1 MATTPNTPEKNSPS
15 ADLPNNPTTNEEIL
29 ALLRQLVKEKT
40 SNEANG
46 TEQNDP
52 FLDKTILIPGK
63 LPKDTEPPITLD
75 DDDDDDDDICGD
87 DDADEDDDGDGL
99 EVLGYLAGGA
109 ALVGFGAL
117 LYHWLKD

>member
-1 MATTPNTPEKNSPS
+1 MANTLNNPEKTGTT
-15 ADLPNNPTTNEEIL
+15 ADQSHTPTTNEEIL
-29 ALLRQLVKEKT
+29 ALLRQLVNEKS

-87 DDADEDDDGDGL
+87 NDDDDDDGL

>member
-1 MATTPNTPEKNSPS
+1 MATTPNTPEKNSQS
-15 ADLPNNPTTNEEIL
+15 NEEIL

-75 DDDDDDDDICGD
+75 DEDDGDDICGD
-87 DDADEDDDGDGL
+87 DDEDDDGDGL

>member
-1 MATTPNTPEKNSPS
+1 MQTNNNPEKTSQPE
-15 ADLPNNPTTNEEIL
+15 DLQHTPTSTNEEIL
-29 ALLRQLVKEKT
+29 SLLRQLLEEKA

-63 LPKDTEPPITLD
+63 LPKDTEKPITL
-75 DDDDDDDDICGD
+75 D
-87 DDADEDDDGDGL
+87 DDADEDDICSDDEDDEDDDDDGL

>member
-1 MATTPNTPEKNSPS
+1 MATTPNTPEKNSQS

-29 ALLRQLVKEKT
+29 ALLRQLVNEKA

-75 DDDDDDDDICGD
+75 DEDDEDDDDICGD
-87 DDADEDDDGDGL
+87 NDDDDDDGL

>member
-1 MATTPNTPEKNSPS
+1 MATTSNTPEKNSQS
-15 ADLPNNPTTNEEIL
+15 ADLQHNSKSNEEIL
-29 ALLRQLVKEKT
+29 ELLRHLLNEKV

-63 LPKDTEPPITLD
+63 LPKDTEKPITLD
-75 DDDDDDDDICGD
+75 DEDDDEDICGD
-87 DDADEDDDGDGL
+87 DDSEEDDNGDGL

>member
-1 MATTPNTPEKNSPS
+1 MATTPNTPEKNSQS
-15 ADLPNNPTTNEEIL
+15 ADHQHNSTPNEEIL
-29 ALLRQLVKEKT
+29 ELLRQLLNEKA

-63 LPKDTEPPITLD
+63 LPKDTEKPITL
-75 DDDDDDDDICGD
+75 D
-87 DDADEDDDGDGL
+87 DDADEDDICSDDEDDEDDDDDGL

>member
-1 MATTPNTPEKNSPS
+1 MATTSNTPEKNSQS
-15 ADLPNNPTTNEEIL
+15 ADLQHNSKSNEEIL
-29 ALLRQLVKEKT
+29 ELLRHLLNEKV

-75 DDDDDDDDICGD
+75 DDDEDDDDICGD
-87 DDADEDDDGDGL
+87 NDNDDDDSL

>member
-1 MATTPNTPEKNSPS
+1 MATTPNTPEKNNQS

-29 ALLRQLVKEKT
+29 ALLRQLVNEKS

-63 LPKDTEPPITLD
+63 LPKDTEKPITL
-75 DDDDDDDDICGD
+75 D
-87 DDADEDDDGDGL
+87 DDADEDDICSDDEDDEDDDDDGL